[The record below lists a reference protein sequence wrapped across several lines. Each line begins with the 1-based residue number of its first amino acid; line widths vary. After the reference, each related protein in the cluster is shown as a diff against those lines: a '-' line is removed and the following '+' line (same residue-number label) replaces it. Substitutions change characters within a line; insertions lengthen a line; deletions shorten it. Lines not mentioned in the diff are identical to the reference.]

1 MLKHSIRQNFGEG
14 VISRFEQMRLD
25 GWPNTAARLPL
36 HKCYKSIPSDYSV
49 SDNGCAHQMALK
61 KNSVAIIGKI
71 ADEPMQRSTEV
82 SNTSDKSIR

>member
-61 KNSVAIIGKI
+61 KNSVRQGVL
-71 ADEPMQRSTEV
+71 MCV
-82 SNTSDKSIR
+82 SGWKRLPLRLSEK